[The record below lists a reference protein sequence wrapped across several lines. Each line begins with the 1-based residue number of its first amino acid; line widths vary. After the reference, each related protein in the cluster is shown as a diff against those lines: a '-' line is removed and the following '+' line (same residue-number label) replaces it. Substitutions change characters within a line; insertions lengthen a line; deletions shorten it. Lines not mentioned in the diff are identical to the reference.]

1 MIPLGDIDRRPL
13 SFPYVTAIIIG
24 LNCLVFVFELIGGE
38 RFILSGA
45 LIPVDIVEGTRWHTL
60 LTAMFM
66 HGGFLHIGGN
76 MIYLWAFGPEIEDV
90 MGRSRYLVFYMV
102 GGLAAFVAQIL
113 INPVSAVPVL
123 GASGAIATI
132 MGAFLITFPHDRIR
146 TIIFL
151 GWFITISFIPAIFLV
166 GFWFVIQL
174 FSGFGSVLHK
184 QSGGVAYIAHIGGF
198 VFGMVVARLFE
209 PRDRRARRSL

>member
-1 MIPLGDIDRRPL
+1 LIPLGDIDRRPL
-13 SFPYVTAIIIG
+13 SFPYATAIIIG
-24 LNCLVFVFELIGGE
+24 INCLVFVFELIGGQA
-38 RFILSGA
+38 FILNGA
-45 LIPVDIVEGTRWHTL
+45 LIPIEIVEGARWYTL
-60 LTAMFM
+60 VTAMFL

-90 MGRSRYLVFYMV
+90 MGRSRYLVFYFV
-102 GGLAAFVAQIL
+102 GGLAAFAAQIL
-113 INPVSAVPVL
+113 INPASTVPVL

-151 GWFITISFIPAIFLV
+151 GWFITVSFIPAIFLV

-174 FSGFGSVLHK
+174 FSGFGSIMQK

-198 VFGMVVARLFE
+198 VFGMTAARLFE
-209 PRDRRARRSL
+209 PRRRRERRNL